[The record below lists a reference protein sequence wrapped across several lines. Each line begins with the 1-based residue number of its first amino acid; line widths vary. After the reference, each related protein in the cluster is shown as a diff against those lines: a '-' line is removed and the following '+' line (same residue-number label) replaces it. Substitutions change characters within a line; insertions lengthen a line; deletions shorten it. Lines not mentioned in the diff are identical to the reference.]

1 MLFRSVVIVMHNKES
16 NEQNKVRDQREPTK
30 FLRNS
35 EEDKNEPNGPCEMGL
50 TVLYSWA
57 DKGQAQL
64 M

>member
-1 MLFRSVVIVMHNKES
+1 MHNKES

-30 FLRNS
+30 FLRIS
-35 EEDKNEPNGPCEMGL
+35 EEDKNEPYGPCEMGL
-50 TVLYSWA
+50 IDLYPWA